1 MAKGRKKKRG
11 RKGKGIGTLLVV
23 LLLVAAIFCCYILW
37 KKGYLDVD
45 LKDSSSIDSSLADGS
60 SWDNSSSDSSSSD
73 NSSGSSSDIVTDELS
88 IHFLM
93 LGNKYSG
100 DCTLI
105 KAGDTEI
112 LIDAGSR
119 QSSASTI
126 VEYVNNYC
134 TDGIL
139 EYVIATHADQDHI
152 AGFVG
157 NKNGGDYTGILYE
170 YQVGTLIEFART
182 DKSLTTA
189 AGNPT
194 LYANYRTAVAYA
206 ESKGTAVYTAL
217 ECWNGTNGA
226 QRSYE
231 ISEGITMNILYNVF
245 YEEKSS
251 DENNY
256 SVCMLLTQGN
266 NHYLFTGDLEEK
278 GEEALVENNTLPKC
292 KLFKA
297 GHHGSPTSSTE
308 ALLSVIQPEIVC
320 VSCCCGS
327 EEYTKNPL
335 NVFPSQ
341 AFVDRVSVYTDKI
354 YVTTIVSDK
363 AEGGFEPMNGN
374 IVVSSNGGDVKV
386 NCSDNNTL
394 FKDTD
399 WFKKNRTLPENA
411 VGAA

>member
-60 SWDNSSSDSSSSD
+60 SWDSSSWDS
-73 NSSGSSSDIVTDELS
+73 SSSDIVTDELS

-152 AGFVG
+152 ASRLCR
-157 NKNGGDYTGILYE
+157 K
-170 YQVGTLIEFART
+170 
-182 DKSLTTA
+182 
-189 AGNPT
+189 
-194 LYANYRTAVAYA
+194 
-206 ESKGTAVYTAL
+206 
-217 ECWNGTNGA
+217 
-226 QRSYE
+226 
-231 ISEGITMNILYNVF
+231 
-245 YEEKSS
+245 
-251 DENNY
+251 
-256 SVCMLLTQGN
+256 
-266 NHYLFTGDLEEK
+266 
-278 GEEALVENNTLPKC
+278 
-292 KLFKA
+292 
-297 GHHGSPTSSTE
+297 
-308 ALLSVIQPEIVC
+308 
-320 VSCCCGS
+320 
-327 EEYTKNPL
+327 
-335 NVFPSQ
+335 
-341 AFVDRVSVYTDKI
+341 
-354 YVTTIVSDK
+354 
-363 AEGGFEPMNGN
+363 
-374 IVVSSNGGDVKV
+374 
-386 NCSDNNTL
+386 
-394 FKDTD
+394 
-399 WFKKNRTLPENA
+399 
-411 VGAA
+411 

>member
-60 SWDNSSSDSSSSD
+60 SWDSSSSDSSSSD
-73 NSSGSSSDIVTDELS
+73 NSSSDIVTDELS

-139 EYVIATHADQDHI
+139 EYVIATHADHI

-231 ISEGITMNILYNVF
+231 ISDGITMNILYNVF

>member
-11 RKGKGIGTLLVV
+11 RKGIGTLLVV

-60 SWDNSSSDSSSSD
+60 SWDSSSWDS
-73 NSSGSSSDIVTDELS
+73 SSSDIVTDELS

-206 ESKGTAVYTAL
+206 ESKGTAAYTAL

-335 NVFPSQ
+335 NVFFPSQ

>member
-1 MAKGRKKKRG
+1 M
-11 RKGKGIGTLLVV
+11 
-23 LLLVAAIFCCYILW
+23 
-37 KKGYLDVD
+37 
-45 LKDSSSIDSSLADGS
+45 
-60 SWDNSSSDSSSSD
+60 
-73 NSSGSSSDIVTDELS
+73 
-88 IHFLM
+88 
-93 LGNKYSG
+93 
-100 DCTLI
+100 
-105 KAGDTEI
+105 
-112 LIDAGSR
+112 
-119 QSSASTI
+119 
-126 VEYVNNYC
+126 
-134 TDGIL
+134 
-139 EYVIATHADQDHI
+139 
-152 AGFVG
+152 
-157 NKNGGDYTGILYE
+157 
-170 YQVGTLIEFART
+170 
-182 DKSLTTA
+182 
-189 AGNPT
+189 
-194 LYANYRTAVAYA
+194 
-206 ESKGTAVYTAL
+206 
-217 ECWNGTNGA
+217 
-226 QRSYE
+226 
-231 ISEGITMNILYNVF
+231 
-245 YEEKSS
+245 
-251 DENNY
+251 
-256 SVCMLLTQGN
+256 
-266 NHYLFTGDLEEK
+266 FTGDLEEK

-335 NVFPSQ
+335 NVFFPSQ

>member
-60 SWDNSSSDSSSSD
+60 SWDSSSWDS
-73 NSSGSSSDIVTDELS
+73 SSSDIVTDELS

-206 ESKGTAVYTAL
+206 ESKGTAAYTAL

-266 NHYLFTGDLEEK
+266 NHYLFTGDLEEE

-297 GHHGSPTSSTE
+297 GHHGSPSPTSSTE

-327 EEYTKNPL
+327 EEYTENPL

-354 YVTTIVSDK
+354 YVTTIISDK

>member
-60 SWDNSSSDSSSSD
+60 SWDSSSSDSSSSD
-73 NSSGSSSDIVTDELS
+73 NSSSDIVTDELS

-231 ISEGITMNILYNVF
+231 ISDGITMNILYNVF
-245 YEEKSS
+245 TRK
-251 DENNY
+251 NPATKITIR
-256 SVCMLLTQGN
+256 SVC
-266 NHYLFTGDLEEK
+266 F
-278 GEEALVENNTLPKC
+278 
-292 KLFKA
+292 
-297 GHHGSPTSSTE
+297 
-308 ALLSVIQPEIVC
+308 
-320 VSCCCGS
+320 
-327 EEYTKNPL
+327 
-335 NVFPSQ
+335 
-341 AFVDRVSVYTDKI
+341 
-354 YVTTIVSDK
+354 
-363 AEGGFEPMNGN
+363 
-374 IVVSSNGGDVKV
+374 
-386 NCSDNNTL
+386 
-394 FKDTD
+394 
-399 WFKKNRTLPENA
+399 
-411 VGAA
+411 